1 MSPMGV
7 PSPMGGIANMAMP
20 GMAQGGMMGVPMP
33 FDSRRTP
40 DGRGDHSNDGEYYD
54 AQRDARG
61 PSGTRGYS
69 QKSARS
75 SSERERPK
83 DRRQQQ
89 PYYYAQASGGDGLSA
104 GLSAM
109 NLGGANLTQNLTQ
122 GSSNGP
128 LTQAS
133 STLSQPM
140 SQPDRVS
147 LSALSQES
155 YQGDDFYKSQ
165 SFVDPYM

>member
-1 MSPMGV
+1 MGMPMGPGHMGMV
-7 PSPMGGIANMAMP
+7 GGPMSY
-20 GMAQGGMMGVPMP
+20 
-33 FDSRRTP
+33 DSRRS
-40 DGRGDHSNDGEYYD
+40 GERGDRDESEYYD
-54 AQRDARG
+54 AQRSDARG
-61 PSGTRGYS
+61 SRGHA
-69 QKSARS
+69 QPKHQRG
-75 SSERERPK
+75 ERDGRGKER
-83 DRRQQQ
+83 RQ
-89 PYYYAQASGGDGLSA
+89 PYYSGNYNSQAGDGLSP
-104 GLSAM
+104 GMSAM
-109 NLGGANLTQNLTQ
+109 SLGSNLTQNLTQ
-122 GSSNGP
+122 SSNGP